1 MLYNF
6 SDVDIWLISGSLG
19 MGSYKRNS
27 LIYCLLLGWP
37 TSYHI
42 YDGPF
47 NISPPPPAIGEVRKL
62 TTIQNI
68 FSLPLTDSV
77 FYKHS
82 SENPLKIS
90 QTHLLFL
97 GQNLSGLL
105 SPY

>member
-1 MLYNF
+1 MM
-6 SDVDIWLISGSLG
+6 DHLISTL
-19 MGSYKRNS
+19 
-27 LIYCLLLGWP
+27 
-37 TSYHI
+37 T
-42 YDGPF
+42 
-47 NISPPPPAIGEVRKL
+47 PPPPSPAIGEVRKL

-68 FSLPLTDSV
+68 FSLRLTESV